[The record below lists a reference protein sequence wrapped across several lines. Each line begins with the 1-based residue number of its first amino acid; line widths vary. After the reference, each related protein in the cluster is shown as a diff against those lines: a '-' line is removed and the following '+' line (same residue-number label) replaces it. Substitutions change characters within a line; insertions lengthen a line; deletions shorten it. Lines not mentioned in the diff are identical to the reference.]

1 MNPLQDYRV
10 RRIARMA
17 SLALLACLALA
28 SCRTNDYMLARLRD
42 WSVAMPP
49 HLISSE
55 QEHQT
60 EKAAMSEW
68 LESHLGREYHVIYA
82 EFVWLEPGHADEQA
96 MGDRA
101 GQFVEHTLKAT
112 PQSDVRLDDAYR
124 LRLWKQEIG
133 VNGTPTL
140 IAFVV
145 ASAPAPDMKGRRLAG
160 FLELIPSD
168 QLPPIYICCY
178 R

>member
-1 MNPLQDYRV
+1 MNRTQDHRV
-10 RRIARMA
+10 PGILKMA
-17 SLALLACLALA
+17 SLALLACLALT

-42 WSVAMPP
+42 WSVATPP
-49 HLISSE
+49 HLISPE

-60 EKAAMSEW
+60 EKVAMSEW
-68 LESHLGREYHVIYA
+68 LESHLGGEYHVIYA
-82 EFVWLEPGHADEQA
+82 EFVWLEPGYVDEQA

-101 GQFVEHTLKAT
+101 GKFIEKTLKAM
-112 PQSDVRLDDAYR
+112 PESDDRPDDAYR

-145 ASAPAPDMKGRRLAG
+145 ATALASDMKGRRLAG

-168 QLPPIYICCY
+168 QLPPINVCC
-178 R
+178 

>member
-1 MNPLQDYRV
+1 MNPTQDYPV
-10 RRIARMA
+10 RRIASMV

-42 WSVAMPP
+42 WSVATPP

-60 EKAAMSEW
+60 EKVAMSEW
-68 LESHLGREYHVIYA
+68 LERHLGDGYHVIYA
-82 EFVWLEPGHADEQA
+82 EFVWLDPVHTDEQA

-101 GQFVEHTLKAT
+101 GEFIERTLKAT
-112 PQSDVRLDDAYR
+112 PQSDDRPEDAYR

-145 ASAPAPDMKGRRLAG
+145 ATAPASDMKGRRLAG
-160 FLELIPSD
+160 FIELIPSD
-168 QLPPIYICCY
+168 QLPPINVCCQ
-178 R
+178 